1 MVDDITDIRSFYDR
15 NTANEH
21 GRLERHPVERDVTWR
36 FLDRY
41 LPPAGKI
48 LDIGAATGAYTIPL
62 AKKGYTVTAVDL
74 APNLIEKCRERA
86 REYGLRD
93 RVRCLA
99 ADARDLSQVTDT
111 DYDVVLLMGP
121 LYHLV
126 EEEDRKDA
134 LKEAAARLK
143 PGGIIFSAFISR
155 YGFWSDIMHKL
166 PHYIEYQEDVKS
178 VLEGGKDLEM
188 PSWGPGGFR
197 AYFATVPE
205 IYVLHEQ
212 QGFRTLAVAGVE
224 PAGIAADEQYK
235 KLTDKQRELWLD
247 LMVEISTEPSLAGA
261 SCHILYVGKKGAV

>member
-1 MVDDITDIRSFYDR
+1 MIDDVTDIRSFYDR
-15 NTANEH
+15 NVDNEH

-41 LPPAGKI
+41 LPTNGKI
-48 LDIGAATGAYTIPL
+48 LEVGAATGVYTIPL
-62 AKKGYTVTAVDL
+62 AKKGFSVTAVDFSS
-74 APNLIEKCRERA
+74 NLIEKCKDRTREL
-86 REYGLRD
+86 GLKN
-93 RVRCLA
+93 RVTCLV
-99 ADARDLSQVTDT
+99 ADARDLSQVTDR
-111 DYDVVLLMGP
+111 DYDTVLLLGP

-126 EEEDRKDA
+126 EEEDRKTA
-134 LKEAAARLK
+134 LKEVYQRMK
-143 PGGIIFSAFISR
+143 PGGVIFSAFISR
-155 YGFWSDIMHKL
+155 YGFWSDIMHTI
-166 PHYIEYQEDVKS
+166 PHFIEYQEDVRS

-205 IYVLHEQ
+205 IYSLNEE
-212 QGFRTLAVAGVE
+212 QGFETLAVAGVE

-261 SCHILYVGKKGAV
+261 SCHILYVGKKAG